1 MSSAILLVHI
11 WLTHQ
16 QFTITRGHLERFQF
30 GTLVFLDLVIHRC
43 YGSIHLSLLTKSNPR
58 RSNNIKSWLS
68 WVTKAEHYWQST
80 LTMTVA
86 YCKLSNPLKRYVTTT
101 NIGAT
106 YLNLHFGKIFLIR
119 LNLFDFFA
127 SFIDLPIWRHTWY
140 SRNSRHTRPSRSWR
154 GKGRTRRTG
163 P

>member
-16 QFTITRGHLERFQF
+16 QFTIPRGHLERFQF

-80 LTMTVA
+80 LTMKAHLLVIFTVA
-86 YCKLSNPLKRYVTTT
+86 YLQAVEPSQKVRNNNEYWSYLSQSALWKDLSDTPESVWLLCVFHRLAYLTAYLVFQELQAYQALTVVT
-101 NIGAT
+101 G
-106 YLNLHFGKIFLIR
+106 
-119 LNLFDFFA
+119 
-127 SFIDLPIWRHTWY
+127 
-140 SRNSRHTRPSRSWR
+140 
-154 GKGRTRRTG
+154 
-163 P
+163 